1 MCYPPGARPPEVP
14 DDLRLAPMSGGAG
27 GEEANIASA
36 DGTTF
41 RTYLARASGDRGV
54 VICPDVRG
62 LHPFYEELAERF
74 ASAGVSAIAFD
85 YFGRTAG
92 AAPRP
97 PDFDFTPH
105 VRQTTPKGVFADIA
119 ASRDHLEKRSG
130 SRRTFVLG
138 FCFGGRIAFLSS
150 AEQPGLAGVV
160 GFYGRLGR
168 REGETWAVPAD
179 EAKRMRA
186 PVLGLF
192 GGADPGIPPTDV
204 AAFDEALAAA
214 KVKRHL
220 ESYPGAPHSF
230 FDRSF
235 DEHKR
240 ECDDAWRR
248 VLAFMRTGDPRTASG
263 DMDRVGAVG

>member
-1 MCYPPGARPPEVP
+1 
-14 DDLRLAPMSGGAG
+14 
-27 GEEANIASA
+27 
-36 DGTTF
+36 
-41 RTYLARASGDRGV
+41 
-54 VICPDVRG
+54 
-62 LHPFYEELAERF
+62 YEELAERF

-119 ASRDHLEKRSG
+119 ASRDHLEKWSG

-168 REGETWAVPAD
+168 REGEGWPPPA
-179 EAKRMRA
+179 EQAPRVRA
-186 PVLGLF
+186 AVLGVYR
-192 GGADPGIPPTDV
+192 GGHLSNPPSHS
-204 AAFDEALAAA
+204 AAL
-214 KVKRHL
+214 
-220 ESYPGAPHSF
+220 
-230 FDRSF
+230 
-235 DEHKR
+235 
-240 ECDDAWRR
+240 DDA
-248 VLAFMRTGDPRTASG
+248 LTIGELT
-263 DMDRVGAVG
+263 